1 MDSETRRWTVAED
14 AVVPDLVDR
23 LERQAD
29 ELARLR
35 SEIDGLHTER
45 ETLKTELTIARR
57 WVHTLALELELADKQ
72 LKEARPL
79 LSRIGIRVEEPAT
92 G

>member
-1 MDSETRRWTVAED
+1 MDSETRRLLAAED
-14 AVVPDLVDR
+14 AIVPDLVDR

-35 SEIDGLHTER
+35 TELDDLHAER
-45 ETLKTELTIARR
+45 ETLKTDLTIARR

-79 LSRIGIRVEEPAT
+79 LSRIGVRLPEPT
-92 G
+92 

>member
-1 MDSETRRWTVAED
+1 MDSETRRLIADED
-14 AVVPDLVDR
+14 VVIPDLVDR

-35 SEIDGLHTER
+35 SEADGLRTER
-45 ETLKTELTIARR
+45 EALKTELTIARR

-79 LSRIGIRVEEPAT
+79 LSRIGIRLEEQR
-92 G
+92 

>member
-1 MDSETRRWTVAED
+1 MDSETRRLVADEE
-14 AVVPDLVDR
+14 AIVPDLVDR

-29 ELARLR
+29 DLARLR
-35 SEIDGLHTER
+35 SEVEGLRTER
-45 ETLKTELTIARR
+45 EALKTELTIARR

-79 LSRIGIRVEEPAT
+79 LSRIGIRLEQT
-92 G
+92 T